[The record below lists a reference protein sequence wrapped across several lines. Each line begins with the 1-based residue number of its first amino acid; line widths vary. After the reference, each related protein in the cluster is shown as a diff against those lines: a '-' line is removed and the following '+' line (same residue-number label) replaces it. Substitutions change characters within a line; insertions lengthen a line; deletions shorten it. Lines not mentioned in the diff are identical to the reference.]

1 MKENDGVDCV
11 ELEDLGGAAGRSA
24 GLSRTR
30 PIPFLILVMAFVAES
45 RQIHA

>member
-11 ELEDLGGAAGRSA
+11 ELEELRGAGECSA

-30 PIPFLILVMAFVAES
+30 PHPACHPLIVFVAES
-45 RQIHA
+45 HQIHP